1 MSSPQ
6 QSPEDQPVEAPWFT
20 FAKGAA
26 IVFLATIVIAV
37 VAITLTSGDNT
48 GTTTAG
54 SGSGSA
60 AEAPATTVAED
71 TGGGASETPEAPAAP
86 TADMALGQTVF
97 EANCAV
103 CHGQNGEGLVG
114 PQLGGGAAVANFPDP
129 ADQIAVVTDGR
140 GGMPAW
146 GSSLSEEEIAAVV
159 AYEREGLSG

>member
-6 QSPEDQPVEAPWFT
+6 PSPQDQPVEAPWFT

-37 VAITLTSGDNT
+37 VAITLTSGNDTNDT
-48 GTTTAG
+48 PTA
-54 SGSGSA
+54 SGSGPA
-60 AEAPATTVAED
+60 AEAPTTTAAED
-71 TGGGASETPEAPAAP
+71 TGDGVSETPEAPSAP
-86 TADMALGQTVF
+86 AADMALGQTVF

-103 CHGQNGEGLVG
+103 CHGQNGEGGVG

-129 ADQIAVVTDGR
+129 ADQIAVVTNGR
-140 GGMPAW
+140 NAMPAW

>member
-6 QSPEDQPVEAPWFT
+6 QNPEDQPVEAPWFT

-37 VAITLTSGDNT
+37 VAITLTSGNDNT
-48 GTTTAG
+48 ATTA
-54 SGSGSA
+54 SGSGS
-60 AEAPATTVAED
+60 EAPATTAAEA
-71 TGGGASETPEAPAAP
+71 TGGDSGGATETPAAP
-86 TADMALGQTVF
+86 AADMALGQSVF

-103 CHGQNGEGLVG
+103 CHGQNGEGGVG

-140 GGMPAW
+140 NAMPAW

>member
-6 QSPEDQPVEAPWFT
+6 HSPEEQPVEAPWFT

-37 VAITLTSGDNT
+37 VAITLTSGDDST
-48 GTTTAG
+48 TTTA
-54 SGSGSA
+54 SGSGS
-60 AEAPATTVAED
+60 EAPATTVAEA
-71 TGGGASETPEAPAAP
+71 TGGDSGEAAETPADSAGPA
-86 TADMALGQTVF
+86 ADMALGQSVF

-103 CHGQNGEGLVG
+103 CHGQNGEGGVG

-140 GGMPAW
+140 AAMPAW